1 MTTSSTTSSRRA
13 VLALGSN
20 QGNRLVTLQG
30 AVDALAETDGVEI
43 AAVSGVFE
51 TDPVGGPEQP
61 DYLNA
66 VVVVTTTMSARE
78 LLGRAHEIEQ
88 RFGRVRAQHWGPR
101 TLDVDIVAVGDEL
114 VDEPDLVVPHPR
126 AAERAFVLLPWLDAD
141 ADAALPG
148 CGPVADL
155 LSGLG
160 TKGVRPRPD
169 LSLHREPAP

>member
-1 MTTSSTTSSRRA
+1 MTTSSSRRA
-13 VLALGSN
+13 ALALGSN
-20 QGNRLVTLQG
+20 QGNRLENLQG

-51 TDPVGGPEQP
+51 TDPVGGPQQP

-66 VVVVTTTMSARE
+66 VVVVLTSLSARE

-88 RFGRVRAQHWGPR
+88 QFGRKRAERWGPR

-114 VDEPDLVVPHPR
+114 VDEPDLVVPHPM

-141 ADAALPG
+141 PDATLPG
-148 CGPVADL
+148 SGPIADL
-155 LSGLG
+155 LTRLESS
-160 TKGVRPRPD
+160 GVRPRSE

>member
-1 MTTSSTTSSRRA
+1 MTKLSRRVA
-13 VLALGSN
+13 LALGSN
-20 QGNRLVTLQG
+20 QGNRLETLQG

-51 TDPVGGPEQP
+51 TDPGGGPQQP

-66 VVVVTTTMSARE
+66 VVVVLTSLAARE
-78 LLGRAHEIEQ
+78 LLGRAQEIEQ
-88 RFGRVRAQHWGPR
+88 RFGRVRGDRWGPR

-141 ADAALPG
+141 PDAALPG
-148 CGPVADL
+148 SGSIADL
-155 LSGLG
+155 LTGLK
-160 TKGVRPRPD
+160 TSGVRRRSD
-169 LSLHREPAP
+169 LSLHREPTS

>member
-1 MTTSSTTSSRRA
+1 MTTSSSRRA
-13 VLALGSN
+13 ALALGSN
-20 QGNRLVTLQG
+20 QGNRLENLQG

-51 TDPVGGPEQP
+51 TDPVGGPQQP

-66 VVVVTTTMSARE
+66 VVVVLTTLSARE

-88 RFGRVRAQHWGPR
+88 RFGRVRAERWGPR

-141 ADAALPG
+141 PDAALPG
-148 CGPVADL
+148 RGPIADL
-155 LSGLG
+155 LTRLERS
-160 TKGVRPRPD
+160 GVRSRSD
-169 LSLHREPAP
+169 LSLHREPAS

>member
-1 MTTSSTTSSRRA
+1 MTSSSRRA
-13 VLALGSN
+13 AIALGSN
-20 QGNRLVTLQG
+20 QGNRLETLQG
-30 AVDALAETDGVEI
+30 AIDELAETDGLEI

-51 TDPVGGPEQP
+51 TDPVGGPQQP

-66 VVVVTTTMSARE
+66 VVVVLTTMSARD

-88 RFGRVRAQHWGPR
+88 RFGRVRAERWGPR

-141 ADAALPG
+141 PDATLPG
-148 CGPVADL
+148 RGAIAEL
-155 LSGLG
+155 LTALD
-160 TKGVRPRPD
+160 TTGVRSRPD
-169 LSLHREPAP
+169 LSLHREPTP

>member
-1 MTTSSTTSSRRA
+1 MTTSSSRRGT
-13 VLALGSN
+13 LALGSN
-20 QGNRLVTLQG
+20 QGNRLENLQG

-51 TDPVGGPEQP
+51 TDPVGGPQQP

-66 VVVVTTTMSARE
+66 VVVVLTSLSARE

-88 RFGRVRAQHWGPR
+88 QFGRERAERWGPR

-141 ADAALPG
+141 PDAALPG
-148 CGPVADL
+148 RGPVADL
-155 LSGLG
+155 LTQLESS
-160 TKGVRPRPD
+160 GVRPRTD
-169 LSLHREPAP
+169 LALHREAAP

>member
-1 MTTSSTTSSRRA
+1 MTSSSRRA
-13 VLALGSN
+13 AIALGSN
-20 QGNRLVTLQG
+20 QGNRLETLQG
-30 AVDALAETDGVEI
+30 AVDALAETDGLEI
-43 AAVSGVFE
+43 AAVSSVFE
-51 TDPVGGPEQP
+51 TDPVGGPQQP

-66 VVVVTTTMSARE
+66 VVVVLTTMSARD

-88 RFGRVRAQHWGPR
+88 RFGRVRTQRWGPR

-141 ADAALPG
+141 PDAALPG
-148 CGPVADL
+148 HGPIADL
-155 LSGLG
+155 LAGLD
-160 TKGVRPRPD
+160 TTGVRPRGD